1 MFPKPRVCQA
11 GAFFVLAPAI
21 QIPIHHISERIKV
34 MSYPIRNTQKSIR
47 EIVAPSIPVTP
58 WMEKV
63 EVVAKK
69 FVASLNEASL
79 KNFNGRLDRGLE
91 LAKQGAVLP
100 VAGYPRRFQ
109 VRSLDTPQI
118 YDVDLDARTCTC
130 PDSQK
135 GNTCKHRVAAFYFEQ
150 ANKSSTASPSPINFS
165 PVRPTISTVMSA
177 TGQIPGKETTPQTG
191 TMPPLEKVIPSPVL
205 SRTDQI
211 LAELGFPPEPAKPH
225 APVAQL
231 GTLYRRYLHGNN
243 LEGREFIVIIHHV
256 TKEKVTPHP
265 SQPPVEKW
273 CLWVDGI
280 PSGKAN
286 GILFGTRGEEDLMA
300 IFGQVDIN
308 SLQGKSIIIYPKAMT
323 VAGQPK
329 VSIRFR
335 GVR

>member
-1 MFPKPRVCQA
+1 
-11 GAFFVLAPAI
+11 
-21 QIPIHHISERIKV
+21 
-34 MSYPIRNTQKSIR
+34 MSYPVRNTKKSIR

-58 WMEKV
+58 WIEKV
-63 EVVAKK
+63 DVVAKK
-69 FVASLNEASL
+69 FVGSLNEASL

-135 GNTCKHRVAAFYFEQ
+135 GNTCKHRVAAYYFEQ
-150 ANKSSTASPSPINFS
+150 ANKLTPVNSSSQGLAGK
-165 PVRPTISTVMSA
+165 PTISTIMLA
-177 TGQIPGKETTPQTG
+177 NGQISGKDITPQSETI
-191 TMPPLEKVIPSPVL
+191 PPSEKIISSPVL

-211 LAELGFPPEPAKPH
+211 LAELGFPPEAPKPH

-243 LEGREFIVIIHHV
+243 LEGREFTVAIHHV

-273 CLWVDGI
+273 CLWVDGL
-280 PSGKAN
+280 PSGMAN

-300 IFGQVDIN
+300 IFGQVEIN
-308 SLQGKSIIIYPKAMT
+308 SLQGKSIVIYPKAMT